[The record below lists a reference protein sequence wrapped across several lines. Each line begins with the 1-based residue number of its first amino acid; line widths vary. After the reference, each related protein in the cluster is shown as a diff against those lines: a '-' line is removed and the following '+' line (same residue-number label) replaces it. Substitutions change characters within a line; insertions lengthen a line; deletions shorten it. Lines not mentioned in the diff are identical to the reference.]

1 MSDKHKQ
8 AKYPQNVPGKQ
19 AVLAQNQ
26 AARRRGIESEAQ
38 NRECGNRIP
47 DQGGKK
53 PGSAKH

>member
-19 AVLAQNQ
+19 SVLDQNQ
-26 AARRRGIESEAQ
+26 TARRRGIESEEQ
-38 NRECGNRIP
+38 HREGGNRIP